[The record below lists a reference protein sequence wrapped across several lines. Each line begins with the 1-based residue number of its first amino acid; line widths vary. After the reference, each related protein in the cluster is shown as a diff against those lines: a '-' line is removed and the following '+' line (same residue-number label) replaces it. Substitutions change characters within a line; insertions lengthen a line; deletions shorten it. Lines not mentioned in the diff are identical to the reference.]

1 MNHASGTVTNS
12 RVRIVQGLVAASLL
26 LLTVVDAQAGNCHL
40 SIEANDLMQYNARAL
55 QIDPDCKD
63 IQLTLKHVGK
73 QPAHVLGH
81 DWVLSRSSDVAA
93 LANAGIAAG
102 LEHGYVPQGDARII
116 ASTKVVGGGEET
128 TVTFSAGSLVPG
140 VDYSY
145 FCSYPGHSTFMRG
158 RLMLAD
164 RTKLAVNR

>member
-1 MNHASGTVTNS
+1 MKNMNRITKAAAAGTL
-12 RVRIVQGLVAASLL
+12 RRPLALALL
-26 LLTVVDAQAGNCHL
+26 ALTGAAQAANCHL
-40 SIEANDLMQYNARAL
+40 NIEANDLMQFNARAL

-63 IQLTLKHVGK
+63 VQLTLKHVGK

-81 DWVLSRSSDVAA
+81 DWVLARSSDVAA

-102 LEHGYVPQGDARII
+102 LDKGYLPQGDRRII
-116 ASTKVVGGGEET
+116 AATKVVGGGEET
-128 TVTFSAGSLVPG
+128 TISFNAASLVPG

-158 RLMLAD
+158 RVMLAD
-164 RTKLAVNR
+164 KTKLAVNR

>member
-1 MNHASGTVTNS
+1 MSAPQFPVCWPL
-12 RVRIVQGLVAASLL
+12 GLALL
-26 LLTVVDAQAGNCHL
+26 AITGAAQAENCHL
-40 SIEANDLMQYNARAL
+40 SIEANDLMQFNARAL
-55 QIDPDCKD
+55 QIDPACKD

-81 DWVLSRSSDVAA
+81 DWVLARSSDVAA
-93 LANAGIAAG
+93 LSNAGIAAG
-102 LEHGYVPQGDARII
+102 LEHGYVPQGDVRVI

-128 TVTFSAGSLVPG
+128 TVTFSAAALVPG

-164 RTKLAVNR
+164 KSKLAVNR

>member
-1 MNHASGTVTNS
+1 MKST
-12 RVRIVQGLVAASLL
+12 IVQAVRYLGLLIAMAGAGA
-26 LLTVVDAQAGNCHL
+26 AQAANCHL
-40 SIEANDLMQYNARAL
+40 NIEANDLMQFNARAL
-55 QIDPDCKD
+55 EIDPDCKD

-81 DWVLSRSSDVAA
+81 DWVLARTSDVAA

-102 LEHGYVPQGDARII
+102 LDKGYLPQGDHRII
-116 ASTKVVGGGEET
+116 AATKVVGGGEET
-128 TVTFSAGSLVPG
+128 TISFNASALVPG

-158 RLMLAD
+158 RVMVAD
-164 RTKLAVNR
+164 KAKLAVNR

>member
-1 MNHASGTVTNS
+1 VSAPQFAA
-12 RVRIVQGLVAASLL
+12 RWPLGLALL
-26 LLTVVDAQAGNCHL
+26 AITGAAQAGNCHL
-40 SIEANDLMQYNARAL
+40 SIEANDLMQFNARAL

-81 DWVLSRSSDVAA
+81 DWVLARSSDVAA
-93 LANAGIAAG
+93 LSNAGIAAG
-102 LEHGYVPQGDARII
+102 LEHGYVPQGDPRII

-128 TVTFSAGSLVPG
+128 TVTFSAAALVPG

-145 FCSYPGHSTFMRG
+145 FCSYPGHASFMRG

-164 RTKLAVNR
+164 KSKLAVNR

>member
-1 MNHASGTVTNS
+1 MSAS
-12 RVRIVQGLVAASLL
+12 RFAARWPLGLALLAIAAA
-26 LLTVVDAQAGNCHL
+26 AQADNCHL
-40 SIEANDLMQYNARAL
+40 SIEANDLMQFNARAL

-81 DWVLSRSSDVAA
+81 DWVLARSSDVAA
-93 LANAGIAAG
+93 LSNAGIAAG
-102 LEHGYVPQGDARII
+102 RDNGYVPKGDQRII
-116 ASTKVVGGGEET
+116 ASTRVVGGGEET
-128 TVTFSAGSLVPG
+128 TVTFSAAALVPG

-145 FCSYPGHSTFMRG
+145 FCSYPGHATFMRG

-164 RTKLAVNR
+164 KTKLATSR

>member
-1 MNHASGTVTNS
+1 MSAPLY
-12 RVRIVQGLVAASLL
+12 RVRWPLGLALL
-26 LLTVVDAQAGNCHL
+26 AITGAAQAGNCHL
-40 SIEANDLMQYNARAL
+40 SIEANDLMQFNARAL
-55 QIDPDCKD
+55 QIDPECKD

-81 DWVLSRSSDVAA
+81 DWVLARSSDVAA
-93 LANAGIAAG
+93 LSNAGIAAG
-102 LEHGYVPQGDARII
+102 LEHGYVPQGDARVI

-128 TVTFSAGSLVPG
+128 TVTFSAAALVPG

-164 RTKLAVNR
+164 KSKLAVNR

>member
-26 LLTVVDAQAGNCHL
+26 LLTGVDAQAGNCHL

-81 DWVLSRSSDVAA
+81 DWVLARSSDVAA

-102 LEHGYVPQGDARII
+102 FDHGYLPLGDPRII

-128 TVTFSAGSLVPG
+128 TVTFNSASLVPG

-164 RTKLAVNR
+164 KTKLAVNR